1 MSGKNNPFGR
11 LGRVAFVAAFMAVLL
26 PAKLALAAQATII
39 AFGDS
44 LVAGLGLPQ
53 EEAFPARLEAALR
66 ERGHDVNVVNAG
78 VSGDTTA
85 AGLGRLDWS
94 VPDGTDGVIIELGAN
109 DMLRGIDPDQ
119 TRKNLDAMLA
129 RLAERK
135 IPVLLAGMRAAPNLG
150 AEYSAS
156 FDPIFPDL
164 AQKYGAALYP
174 FFLDGVAAEPGLN
187 QPDGMHPNSAGVD
200 VIVGRFLPVM
210 EEFLKGPVRQAQAK

>member
-1 MSGKNNPFGR
+1 
-11 LGRVAFVAAFMAVLL
+11 MAVLL